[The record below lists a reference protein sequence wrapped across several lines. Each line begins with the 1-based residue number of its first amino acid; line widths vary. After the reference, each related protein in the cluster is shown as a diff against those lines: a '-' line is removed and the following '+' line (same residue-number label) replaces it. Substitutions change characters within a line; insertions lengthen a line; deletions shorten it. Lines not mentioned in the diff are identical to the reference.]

1 MFAPIL
7 FVALTLAGPEP
18 SAADAVTLRD
28 GSVVLGSVLAPG
40 PHGDGMVG
48 PMRLKMLLMIVRR
61 KWVEAKLPARAAAWE
76 RVEIVGVKKARAQRV
91 ERLKAWRQERRP
103 GDDRED
109 RIGAWIDGQLAGLK
123 DRAAIPLSQLMQV
136 EIDLREVKSI
146 TNKPGHHL
154 LLLGWRCGLD
164 GAEEMA
170 PADLKAAVEGRGF
183 VADRIEP
190 VALDD
195 LLPMTAEPED
205 RWLARRAAT
214 EVVYEPGLRFIR
226 YQGLVLPEGEVGAAP
241 DALGALGA
249 IKGLVGDQPAED
261 PMLGKAREVAARGRV
276 GLVETALEMAAD
288 FTEVKVVSTLWVRH
302 GRDDWKGVDKR
313 PATVRPDELKPEA
326 GEELAADPQVK
337 AAFGIVEG
345 LGLGAVDPGLKGRSL
360 KVGAA
365 SRRALHQ
372 AQGALDA
379 DLQEWALPVG
389 DAPKPAAR

>member
-7 FVALTLAGPEP
+7 FVALALAGPEP
-18 SAADAVTLRD
+18 STADAVTLRD

-40 PHGDGMVG
+40 PHGLWPLAPGLQGKLV
-48 PMRLKMLLMIVRR
+48 MIARR
-61 KWVEAKLPARAAAWE
+61 KWVAAKLPARSATWE
-76 RVEIVGVKKARAQRV
+76 RAEGLKLKQARAQRV
-91 ERLKAWRQERRP
+91 ERLKAWRQERKAGAE
-103 GDDRED
+103 GDD
-109 RIGAWIDGQLAGLK
+109 RIGAWIDAQLAELK
-123 DRAAIPLSQLMQV
+123 DGTKIPPSRLMQLT
-136 EIDLREVKSI
+136 IDIREVKSI
-146 TNKPGHHL
+146 GHSGRRRL

-164 GAEEMA
+164 GTEEMA

-183 VADRIEP
+183 LVDGTEP
-190 VALDD
+190 VTLDD

-249 IKGLVGDQPAED
+249 IKGLLGDQPAED